1 MIRKPMLAAFAA
13 CLLFGTGLLQAA
25 DSAPAAAAPAAAAAP
40 EAAAGDAAR
49 AALAAAPS
57 LAVDKAAVSN
67 GGVITL
73 TGQAAPGK
81 PVVIEVF
88 NENRVSGSYFD
99 KTPDK
104 DGKIPY
110 KLYIAKDIPAFY
122 RTLVPTTAQPV
133 LDKFKKEGRTWS
145 YSAALKEAGGDIV
158 YLEPGKRSIDAFQA
172 SMASSMAGSRGDV
185 LPALDNK
192 ETTRRSMQILK
203 ARYRSVDKLLA
214 ATVEQK
220 EDGTFTAKLKIPEG
234 APPGKYF
241 ITAATDKGAQSLP
254 ATVENN
260 ISFPMR
266 YMANS
271 GTSLNIFI
279 PFLIAFGL
287 ATFGVLMGAGGGFI
301 INPVLLMMFPLPHNI
316 VAGTVTPTVLF
327 SQASGVYNY
336 SRIKFIS
343 WKVGVAMGLAT
354 LAGAF
359 IGPAL
364 TSLISLDEF
373 KSVFGY
379 ILFFL
384 AALMFWQTTPG
395 YIAKNKKEQAILKE
409 FQKRAEESAK
419 AKA

>member
-1 MIRKPMLAAFAA
+1 MMRNYLLTALTAGMLFNAA
-13 CLLFGTGLLQAA
+13 LTQAQP
-25 DSAPAAAAPAAAAAP
+25 APA
-40 EAAAGDAAR
+40 DDAR

-57 LAVDKAAVSN
+57 LSVDKASLDN
-67 GGVITL
+67 GGVITI

-104 DGKIPY
+104 ETGKIPY

-133 LDKFKKEGRTWS
+133 LDKFKKEGRSWS
-145 YSAALKEAGGDIV
+145 YSSALKEVGGDIV

-172 SMASSMAGSRGDV
+172 SMASSMSGSRGDA
-185 LPALDNK
+185 LPALDKK
-192 ETTRRSMQILK
+192 EVNRRSMQILK

-220 EDGTFTAKLKIPEG
+220 EDGSFTAKLKIPEG

-241 ITAATDKGAQSLP
+241 ITAATDKQAQSLP
-254 ATVENN
+254 VTFENKVA
-260 ISFPMR
+260 FPVL
-266 YMANS
+266 YMENA

-279 PFLIAFGL
+279 PFTVAFLL

-301 INPVLLMMFPLPHNI
+301 INPVLLMMFPLPHNV

-327 SQASGVYNY
+327 SQGSGVVNY

-343 WKVGVAMGLAT
+343 WKVGTIMGMAM

-359 IGPAL
+359 IGPTL
-364 TSLISLDEF
+364 TQLISLDEF

-409 FQKRAEESAK
+409 FQKRAEEAAK